1 MDVNFRCANPECGQE
16 LSVDGS
22 AAGTEIQCPSCGQVL
37 LVPAL
42 EETEAVAA
50 PAPPPPPA
58 HPDLNPIHA
67 SAAAKEEHH
76 FVVPQH
82 NREPRA
88 IIEKPLKPL
97 EVTAKEGD
105 KKLHIRCIRRTDCV
119 EVGKDKFEEVVSNF
133 LAGVGETNVVSIN
146 TINYTHQD
154 MGTRQILTEYG
165 VLIVYK
171 G

>member
-1 MDVNFRCANPECGQE
+1 MDVIFRCTNPSCRQE
-16 LSVDGS
+16 LSVDETGAGS
-22 AAGTEIQCPSCGQVL
+22 EIQCPSCGQVL
-37 LVPAL
+37 VVPSQ
-42 EETEAVAA
+42 EES
-50 PAPPPPPA
+50 APPASTPP
-58 HPDLNPIHA
+58 DINPIHA

-76 FVVPQH
+76 FVVPQ
-82 NREPRA
+82 RERSAPA
-88 IIEKPLKPL
+88 KIEKPLTPL

-105 KKLHIRCIRRTDCV
+105 KKVRIRCIRRTDCV

-133 LAGVGETNVVSIN
+133 LASVGETNIISVN
-146 TINYTHQD
+146 TINYTHMD